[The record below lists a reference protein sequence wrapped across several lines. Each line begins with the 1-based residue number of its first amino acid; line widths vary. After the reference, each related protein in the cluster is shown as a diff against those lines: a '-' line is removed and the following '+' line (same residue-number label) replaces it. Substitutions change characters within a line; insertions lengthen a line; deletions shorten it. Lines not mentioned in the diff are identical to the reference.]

1 MAVMPVRKIGD
12 PVLRSEARPVQEITE
27 KTGTLVGNLKD
38 TLRSEEGL
46 GLAANQIGVLQRVI
60 IVKDEDEEMIELI
73 NPEIIAEEG
82 SSIDRE
88 GCLSVPEREA
98 PVARAE
104 NITVRFLNL
113 EGKEIARE
121 FSELTARVIQHEID
135 HLDGILFVDKII
147 DIPAA
152 SQPQTQ

>member
-12 PVLRSEARPVQEITE
+12 PVLRSEARPVQEINE
-27 KTGTLVGNLKD
+27 KTGTLVKNLKD
-38 TLRSEEGL
+38 TLKSEEGL

-60 IVKDEDEEMIELI
+60 IIKNEDEELIELI

-82 SSIDRE
+82 RTIERE

-98 PVARAE
+98 PVARSE

-113 EGKEIARE
+113 KGREITRE
-121 FSELTARVIQHEID
+121 FSELSARVIQHEID

-147 DIPAA
+147 DIPAV
-152 SQPQTQ
+152 SQ

>member
-12 PVLRSEARPVQEITE
+12 PVLRSEARPVQQITE
-27 KTGTLVGNLKD
+27 KTRTLVENLED

-46 GLAANQIGVLQRVI
+46 GLAANQIGVLQRVVV
-60 IVKDEDEEMIELI
+60 VKEEEEMIELI
-73 NPEIIAEEG
+73 NPEIIAEDG
-82 SSIDRE
+82 STIERE

-104 NITVRFLNL
+104 NITVRYLDL
-113 EGKEIARE
+113 EKREITRE
-121 FSELTARVIQHEID
+121 FSGLTARVIQHEID

-147 DIPAA
+147 DISAV
-152 SQPQTQ
+152 SPQQME